1 MAEARRPRGTESRH
15 GTAHGATAVEGVPSQ
30 SLLSLSLD
38 AEAGNVL
45 NMTGMCAARVAEVAE
60 ARRGHAEGQRA
71 GKAQHME
78 L

>member
-1 MAEARRPRGTESRH
+1 MEPR
-15 GTAHGATAVEGVPSQ
+15 AVEEVPKQ

-38 AEAGNVL
+38 TEVGNVL

>member
-1 MAEARRPRGTESRH
+1 MEE
-15 GTAHGATAVEGVPSQ
+15 VPKQ

-38 AEAGNVL
+38 TEVGNVL

>member
-1 MAEARRPRGTESRH
+1 
-15 GTAHGATAVEGVPSQ
+15 VEEVPKQ

-38 AEAGNVL
+38 TEVGNVL

>member
-1 MAEARRPRGTESRH
+1 MEE
-15 GTAHGATAVEGVPSQ
+15 VPKQ

-38 AEAGNVL
+38 TEVGNVL
-45 NMTGMCAARVAEVAE
+45 NMTGICAARVAEVAE